1 MIRGIRKERGISAVS
16 FSSRAKEEL
25 CREPVSKKCCSLAEC
40 YGILLYCNTF
50 SAREIRIITESRELA
65 AILPRLFK
73 RAFGISFDVLP
84 DAAASRGKLSF
95 VINDPAK
102 LARIFDA
109 YGYGGAS
116 LVAHHINLSVL
127 EEDCCR
133 ISFVRGAFLA
143 GGSVTDPMKRYH
155 MELVTDHYNVSRE
168 IFSML
173 LDMGFDPKSTSRGGN
188 YIVYFKQS
196 EAIADMLTTLG
207 APISAMNVMSAKIEK
222 EMTNSV
228 NRKVN
233 CDTAN
238 VLKSVDAAQ
247 RQIETIRAI
256 DRRRGLESLP
266 EKLRETALLRLEN
279 PEFSMAELAEAH
291 TPPVTKS
298 CLNHRIRKL
307 TELAGEL
314 D

>member
-1 MIRGIRKERGISAVS
+1 MS
-16 FSSRAKEEL
+16 FSSSVKEEI
-25 CREPVSKKCCSLAEC
+25 CRELTNRKCCCVAEC

-50 SAREIRIITESRELA
+50 STREIRIITESREFA
-65 AILPRLFK
+65 GALPRLFR
-73 RAFGISFDVLP
+73 RAFGIAFDVLP
-84 DAAASRGKLSF
+84 NASENRGKVTF
-95 VINDPAK
+95 IVNDPAK
-102 LARIFDA
+102 LARIFET
-109 YGYGGAS
+109 YGYGGSS
-116 LVAHHINLSVL
+116 LVAHHINLGVL

-133 ISFVRGAFLA
+133 VSFVKGAFLA

-155 MELVTDHYNVSRE
+155 LELVTDHYNVSRE
-168 IFSML
+168 IFPML
-173 LDMGFDPKSTSRGGN
+173 LDMGFEPKSTSRGGN

-207 APISAMNVMSAKIEK
+207 APIAAMNVMSAKIEK

-247 RQIETIRAI
+247 RQLEAIRRIEKNSGI
-256 DRRRGLESLP
+256 ESLP
-266 EKLRETALLRLEN
+266 ERLRETALLRLEN
-279 PEFSMAELAEAH
+279 PEFSMSELAAAH
-291 TPPVTKS
+291 APPITKS

-307 TELAGEL
+307 TEIAKDLG
-314 D
+314 

>member
-1 MIRGIRKERGISAVS
+1 MS
-16 FSSRAKEEL
+16 FSSSVKEEI
-25 CREPVSKKCCSLAEC
+25 CRELTNRKCCSVAEC

-50 SAREIRIITESRELA
+50 SSREIRIITESREFA
-65 AILPRLFK
+65 GVLPKLFR
-73 RAFGISFDVLP
+73 RAFGIAFDILP
-84 DAAASRGKLSF
+84 DVSEHRGKVTF
-95 VINDPAK
+95 VINDEAK
-102 LARIFDA
+102 LSRIFDT
-109 YGYGGAS
+109 YGYGGSS

-133 ISFVRGAFLA
+133 VSFIKGAFLA
-143 GGSVTDPMKRYH
+143 GGSVTNPMKRYH
-155 MELVTDHYNVSRE
+155 LELVTDHYNVSRE
-168 IFSML
+168 IFPML
-173 LDMGFDPKSTSRGGN
+173 LDMGFEPKSTSRGGN

-207 APISAMNVMSAKIEK
+207 APVSAMNVMSAKIEK

-247 RQIETIRAI
+247 RQLEAIRKI
-256 DRRRGLESLP
+256 GQNSGIESLP
-266 EKLRETALLRLEN
+266 ERLRETALLRMEN
-279 PEFSMAELAEAH
+279 PEYSMSELAAAH
-291 TPPVTKS
+291 APPITKS

-307 TELAGEL
+307 IEIAENV
-314 D
+314 

>member
-1 MIRGIRKERGISAVS
+1 MS
-16 FSSRAKEEL
+16 FSSSVKEEI
-25 CREPVSKKCCSLAEC
+25 CRELTNRKCCSVAEC

-50 SAREIRIITESRELA
+50 SSKEIRIITESREFA
-65 AILPRLFK
+65 GVLPRLFR
-73 RAFGISFDVLP
+73 RAFGITFDVLP
-84 DAAASRGKLSF
+84 DISEQRGKVTF
-95 VINDPAK
+95 VISDPAK
-102 LARIFDA
+102 LARIFDT
-109 YGYGGAS
+109 YGYGGSS

-133 ISFVRGAFLA
+133 VSFIKGAFLA

-155 MELVTDHYNVSRE
+155 LELVTDHYNVSRE
-168 IFSML
+168 IFPML
-173 LDMGFDPKSTSRGGN
+173 LDMGFEPKSTSRGGN

-207 APISAMNVMSAKIEK
+207 APVSAMNVMSAKIEK

-247 RQIETIRAI
+247 RQLEAIRKI
-256 DRRRGLESLP
+256 GQNSGIESLP
-266 EKLRETALLRLEN
+266 ERLRETALLRMEN
-279 PEFSMAELAEAH
+279 PEYSMSELAAAH
-291 TPPVTKS
+291 APPITKS
-298 CLNHRIRKL
+298 CLNHRIRKII
-307 TELAGEL
+307 EIAESIG
-314 D
+314 

>member
-1 MIRGIRKERGISAVS
+1 MS
-16 FSSRAKEEL
+16 FSSSVKEEI
-25 CREPVSKKCCSLAEC
+25 CRELTNRKCCCVAEC

-50 SAREIRIITESRELA
+50 SSREIRIITESREFA
-65 AILPRLFK
+65 GALPRLFR
-73 RAFGISFDVLP
+73 RAFGIVFDVLP
-84 DAAASRGKLSF
+84 DSSEHRGKVTF
-95 VINDPAK
+95 IINDPAK
-102 LARIFDA
+102 LARIFET
-109 YGYGGAS
+109 YGYGGSS
-116 LVAHHINLSVL
+116 LVAHHINLGVL

-133 ISFVRGAFLA
+133 VSFVKGAFLA

-155 MELVTDHYNVSRE
+155 LELVTDHYNVSRE
-168 IFSML
+168 IFPML
-173 LDMGFDPKSTSRGGN
+173 LDMGFEPKSTSRGGN

-207 APISAMNVMSAKIEK
+207 APIAAMNVMSAKIEK

-247 RQIETIRAI
+247 RQLEAIRRIEKNSGI
-256 DRRRGLESLP
+256 ESLP
-266 EKLRETALLRLEN
+266 ERLRETALLRLEN
-279 PEFSMAELAEAH
+279 PEYSLSELAAAH
-291 TPPVTKS
+291 APPITKS

-307 TELAGEL
+307 IEIAENLG
-314 D
+314 

>member
-1 MIRGIRKERGISAVS
+1 MS
-16 FSSRAKEEL
+16 FSSSVKEEI
-25 CREPVSKKCCSLAEC
+25 CRELTNRKCCSVAEC

-50 SAREIRIITESRELA
+50 SSKEIRIITESREFA
-65 AILPRLFK
+65 GVLPRLFR
-73 RAFGISFDVLP
+73 RAFGITFDVLP
-84 DAAASRGKLSF
+84 DVSEQRGKVTF
-95 VINDPAK
+95 VISDPAK
-102 LARIFDA
+102 LARIFDT
-109 YGYGGAS
+109 YGYGGSS

-133 ISFVRGAFLA
+133 VSFIKGAFLA

-155 MELVTDHYNVSRE
+155 LELVTDHYNVSRE
-168 IFSML
+168 IFPML
-173 LDMGFDPKSTSRGGN
+173 LDMGFEPKSTSRGGN

-207 APISAMNVMSAKIEK
+207 APVSAMNVMSAKIEK

-247 RQIETIRAI
+247 RQLEAIRKI
-256 DRRRGLESLP
+256 GQNSGIESLP
-266 EKLRETALLRLEN
+266 ERLRETALLRMEN
-279 PEFSMAELAEAH
+279 PEYSMSELAAAH
-291 TPPVTKS
+291 APPITKS
-298 CLNHRIRKL
+298 CLNHRIRKII
-307 TELAGEL
+307 EIAESIG
-314 D
+314 

>member
-1 MIRGIRKERGISAVS
+1 MS
-16 FSSRAKEEL
+16 FSSSVKEEI
-25 CREPVSKKCCSLAEC
+25 CRELTNRKCCCVAEC

-50 SAREIRIITESRELA
+50 SSREIRIITESREFA
-65 AILPRLFK
+65 GALPRLFR
-73 RAFGISFDVLP
+73 RAFGIAFDVLP
-84 DAAASRGKLSF
+84 DSSEHRGKVTF
-95 VINDPAK
+95 IINDPAK
-102 LARIFDA
+102 LARIFET
-109 YGYGGAS
+109 YGYGGSS
-116 LVAHHINLSVL
+116 LVAHHINLGVL

-133 ISFVRGAFLA
+133 VSFVKGAFLA

-155 MELVTDHYNVSRE
+155 LELVTDHYNVSRE
-168 IFSML
+168 IFPML
-173 LDMGFDPKSTSRGGN
+173 LDMGFEPKSTSRGGN

-207 APISAMNVMSAKIEK
+207 APIAAMNVMSAKIEK

-247 RQIETIRAI
+247 RQLEAIRRIEKNSGI
-256 DRRRGLESLP
+256 ESLP
-266 EKLRETALLRLEN
+266 ERLRETALLRLEN
-279 PEFSMAELAEAH
+279 PEFSMSELAAAH
-291 TPPVTKS
+291 APPITKS

-307 TELAGEL
+307 IEIAEDLG
-314 D
+314 

>member
-1 MIRGIRKERGISAVS
+1 MS
-16 FSSRAKEEL
+16 FSSSVKEEI
-25 CREPVSKKCCSLAEC
+25 CREITNRKCCSVAMC

-50 SAREIRIITESRELA
+50 SSKEIRIITESREFA
-65 AILPRLFK
+65 GALPRLFR
-73 RAFGISFDVLP
+73 RAFGITFDVLP
-84 DAAASRGKLSF
+84 DASEHRGKVTF
-95 VINDPAK
+95 AMNDPEK
-102 LARIFDA
+102 LARVFDT
-109 YGYGGAS
+109 YGYGGSS

-133 ISFVRGAFLA
+133 VSFIKGSFLA

-155 MELVTDHYNVSRE
+155 LELVTDHYNVSRE
-168 IFSML
+168 IFPML
-173 LDMGFDPKSTSRGGN
+173 LDMGFEPKSTSRGGN

-207 APISAMNVMSAKIEK
+207 APVSAMNVMSAKIEK

-247 RQIETIRAI
+247 RQLEAIRKI
-256 DRRRGLESLP
+256 GQNSGIESLP
-266 EKLRETALLRLEN
+266 ERLRETAMLRLEN
-279 PEFSMAELAEAH
+279 PEYSMSELAAAH
-291 TPPVTKS
+291 TPPITKS

-307 TELAGEL
+307 TEIAENIG
-314 D
+314 

>member
-1 MIRGIRKERGISAVS
+1 MS
-16 FSSRAKEEL
+16 FSSSVKEEI
-25 CREPVSKKCCSLAEC
+25 CRELTNRKCCCVAEC

-50 SAREIRIITESRELA
+50 SSREIRIITESREFA
-65 AILPRLFK
+65 GALPRLFR
-73 RAFGISFDVLP
+73 RAFGIVFDVLP
-84 DAAASRGKLSF
+84 DSSEHRGKVTF
-95 VINDPAK
+95 IINDPAK
-102 LARIFDA
+102 LARIFET
-109 YGYGGAS
+109 YGYGGSS
-116 LVAHHINLSVL
+116 LVAHHINLGVL

-133 ISFVRGAFLA
+133 VSFVKGAFLA

-155 MELVTDHYNVSRE
+155 LELVTDHYNVSRE
-168 IFSML
+168 IFPML
-173 LDMGFDPKSTSRGGN
+173 LDMGFEPKSTSRGGN

-207 APISAMNVMSAKIEK
+207 APIAAMNVMSAKIEK

-247 RQIETIRAI
+247 RQLEAIRRIEKNSGI
-256 DRRRGLESLP
+256 ESLP
-266 EKLRETALLRLEN
+266 ERLRETALLRLEN
-279 PEFSMAELAEAH
+279 PEFSMSELAAAH
-291 TPPVTKS
+291 APPITKS

-307 TELAGEL
+307 TEIAEDLG
-314 D
+314 

>member
-1 MIRGIRKERGISAVS
+1 MS
-16 FSSRAKEEL
+16 FSSSVKEEI
-25 CREPVSKKCCSLAEC
+25 CRELTNRKCCCVAEC

-50 SAREIRIITESRELA
+50 STREIRIITESREFA
-65 AILPRLFK
+65 GALPRLFR
-73 RAFGISFDVLP
+73 RAFGIAFDVLP
-84 DAAASRGKLSF
+84 NASENRGKVTF
-95 VINDPAK
+95 IVNDPAK
-102 LARIFDA
+102 LARIFET
-109 YGYGGAS
+109 YGYGGSS
-116 LVAHHINLSVL
+116 LVAHHINLGVL

-133 ISFVRGAFLA
+133 VSFVKGAFLA

-155 MELVTDHYNVSRE
+155 LELVTDHYNVSRE
-168 IFSML
+168 IFPML
-173 LDMGFDPKSTSRGGN
+173 LDMGFEPKSTSRGGN

-207 APISAMNVMSAKIEK
+207 APIAAMNVMSAKIEK

-247 RQIETIRAI
+247 RQLEAIRRIEKNSGI
-256 DRRRGLESLP
+256 ESLP
-266 EKLRETALLRLEN
+266 ERLRETALLRLEN
-279 PEFSMAELAEAH
+279 PEFSMSELAAAH
-291 TPPVTKS
+291 APPITKS

-307 TELAGEL
+307 TEIAEDLG
-314 D
+314 

>member
-1 MIRGIRKERGISAVS
+1 MS
-16 FSSRAKEEL
+16 FSSSVKEEI
-25 CREPVSKKCCSLAEC
+25 CRDLTNKKCCSVAEC

-50 SAREIRIITESRELA
+50 SSREIRIITESREFA
-65 AILPRLFK
+65 NALPRLFR
-73 RAFGISFDVLP
+73 RAFGITFDIQP
-84 DAAASRGKLSF
+84 DAQEHRGKVTF
-95 VINDPAK
+95 VINEPEK
-102 LARIFDA
+102 LGRVFDT
-109 YGYGGAS
+109 YGYGGSS
-116 LVAHHINLSVL
+116 LVAHHINLGVL

-133 ISFVRGAFLA
+133 VSFVKGAFLA

-155 MELVTDHYNVSRE
+155 LELVTDHYNVSRE
-168 IFSML
+168 IFPML
-173 LDMGFDPKSTSRGGN
+173 LDMGFEPKSTSRGGN

-207 APISAMNVMSAKIEK
+207 APVSAMHVMSAKIEK

-247 RQIETIRAI
+247 RQLEAIRRIEQKCGIEA
-256 DRRRGLESLP
+256 LP
-266 EKLRETALLRLEN
+266 ERLRETALLRMEN
-279 PEFSMAELAEAH
+279 PEFSMSELAAAH
-291 TPPVTKS
+291 APPITKS

-307 TELAGEL
+307 TEIAEDLG
-314 D
+314 

>member
-1 MIRGIRKERGISAVS
+1 MS
-16 FSSRAKEEL
+16 FSSSVKEEI
-25 CREPVSKKCCSLAEC
+25 CRELTNRKCCSVAMC

-50 SAREIRIITESRELA
+50 SSKEIRIITESREFA
-65 AILPRLFK
+65 GALPRLFR
-73 RAFGISFDVLP
+73 RAFGITFDVLP
-84 DAAASRGKLSF
+84 DASEHRGKVTF
-95 VINDPAK
+95 AMNDPEK
-102 LARIFDA
+102 LARIFDT
-109 YGYGGAS
+109 YGYGGSS

-133 ISFVRGAFLA
+133 VSFIKGAFLA

-155 MELVTDHYNVSRE
+155 LELVTDHYNVSRE
-168 IFSML
+168 IFPML
-173 LDMGFDPKSTSRGGN
+173 LDMGFEPKSTSRGGN

-207 APISAMNVMSAKIEK
+207 APVSAMNVMSAKIEK

-247 RQIETIRAI
+247 RQLEAIRKI
-256 DRRRGLESLP
+256 GQNSGIESLP
-266 EKLRETALLRLEN
+266 ERLRETAMLRLEN
-279 PEFSMAELAEAH
+279 PEYSMSELAAAH
-291 TPPVTKS
+291 TPPITKS

-307 TELAGEL
+307 TEIAENIG
-314 D
+314 